1 MSLLCEYFAAPSDAA
16 AAVVVDRLGGP
27 ADATGAPVPTKRGL
41 FRHKAEP
48 VRAPAGAAVA
58 YPTVDGGGIEPVV
71 QLATLEEILT
81 GRTYD
86 DVIEG
91 LEEGNVV
98 AERDGGHRLVVRL
111 TPTLTAALSDADPDT
126 LAAAALPWSQTEEFW
141 GEADPAPLA
150 GFLARLADLAR
161 GARERGDT
169 LYCYVSA

>member
-16 AAVVVDRLGGP
+16 AAAVVDRLGGP
-27 ADATGAPVPTKRGL
+27 ADATGEPVPAKRGL
-41 FRHKAEP
+41 FHRQARP
-48 VRAPAGAAVA
+48 DRTPARPAVA

-98 AERDGGHRLVVRL
+98 AERDGGHRLVV
-111 TPTLTAALSDADPDT
+111 A
-126 LAAAALPWSQTEEFW
+126 
-141 GEADPAPLA
+141 
-150 GFLARLADLAR
+150 
-161 GARERGDT
+161 
-169 LYCYVSA
+169 